1 MLGAPQNQYKTVLTD
16 KNAFQIIGERQ
27 CISLIQNQKPPSKYT
42 KELQD
47 NQRNTLPFNDKRDYD
62 EVIKGFVAAPESKQ
76 ILAEDGHVVWDID
89 SYGFLL
95 DETQFDSIHPS
106 LQRQATLNMGY
117 GLYEVVPD
125 QIWQVRGFD
134 LANIS
139 FIKGRTGWIII
150 DALTCE
156 ENRQGFSG
164 FYKCNPWPIWP
175 ALPLS

>member
-1 MLGAPQNQYKTVLTD
+1 MHFPNLKSKA
-16 KNAFQIIGERQ
+16 
-27 CISLIQNQKPPSKYT
+27 PSKYT
-42 KELQD
+42 IELQKD
-47 NQRNTLPFNDKRDYD
+47 HRNTLPFNDRRDYD
-62 EVIKGFVAAPESKQ
+62 EMNKGLIAAPESRK
-76 ILAEDGHVVWDID
+76 IFSKDGQEVWDIG
-89 SYGFLL
+89 SYDFLL

-125 QIWQVRGFD
+125 HIWQVRGFD

-156 ENRQGFSG
+156 ETAKASLDFINATLGNRPVAAGRVFSR
-164 FYKCNPWPIWP
+164 
-175 ALPLS
+175 AVV